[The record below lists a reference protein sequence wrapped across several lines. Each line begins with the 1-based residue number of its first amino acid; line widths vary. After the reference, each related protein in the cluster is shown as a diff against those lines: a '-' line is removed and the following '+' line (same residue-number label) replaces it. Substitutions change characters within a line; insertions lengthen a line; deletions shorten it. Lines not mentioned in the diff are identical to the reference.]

1 MLGSRSLARQL
12 FPDGDAVGKTL
23 GVWFPLEI
31 VGIAGNVRDFGAAE
45 DFRPAFY
52 ISQRQVPMPLSSM
65 RFVIRTAASPNVLAP
80 SVRTAIHE
88 IDRGAPLY
96 QIGTMDQ
103 WIHNSTNR
111 QGFSSFV
118 ISAFAALAL
127 ILAAVSLLGLM
138 SYTVAQRTQEFGI
151 RMTLGAKPGNVLG
164 MLLSRGLMLA
174 TGGILTGLVVAGAFS
189 RLLRSFLFQV
199 SPVDPVVFLTVSV
212 LLIIVSLLAIYIRA
226 RRAMRIDPAIALR
239 YE

>member
-1 MLGSRSLARQL
+1 
-12 FPDGDAVGKTL
+12 
-23 GVWFPLEI
+23 
-31 VGIAGNVRDFGAAE
+31 
-45 DFRPAFY
+45 
-52 ISQRQVPMPLSSM
+52 
-65 RFVIRTAASPNVLAP
+65 
-80 SVRTAIHE
+80 
-88 IDRGAPLY
+88 
-96 QIGTMDQ
+96 
-103 WIHNSTNR
+103 
-111 QGFSSFV
+111 
-118 ISAFAALAL
+118 
-127 ILAAVSLLGLM
+127 
-138 SYTVAQRTQEFGI
+138 
-151 RMTLGAKPGNVLG
+151 MTLGAKPGNVLG